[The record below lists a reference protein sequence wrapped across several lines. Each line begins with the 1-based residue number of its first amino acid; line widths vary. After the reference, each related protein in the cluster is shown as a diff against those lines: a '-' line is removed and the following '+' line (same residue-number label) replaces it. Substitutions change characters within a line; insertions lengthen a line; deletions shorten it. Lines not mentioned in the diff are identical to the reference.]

1 MKNIP
6 SRTVESPANVTA
18 DALSR
23 FRYAA
28 LAEACNDEEMDIVE
42 VMGRAA
48 LELIAQ
54 AGFGYTFGVLNG
66 SDTDFSYAVK
76 RIMCVCN
83 CPAFKKP
90 HNR

>member
-1 MKNIP
+1 MEI
-6 SRTVESPANVTA
+6 
-18 DALSR
+18 
-23 FRYAA
+23 
-28 LAEACNDEEMDIVE
+28 
-42 VMGRAA
+42 MGRAA

-83 CPAFKKP
+83 CPAFEKP